1 MYQRTLKYLQAILDE
16 GSFSLAAKKLYI
28 SQPSLSLYIKKI
40 EDEIGAELFDRKS
53 HPIKL
58 TYAGEVYLHTE
69 EQIAA
74 LKKNRLQLLDDISSL
89 NRGRIIIGS
98 SYFRSS
104 FLLSFILPEFKKR
117 YPGID
122 LKLEEGTTEEL
133 EEMAYN
139 GMVDFSILLLPF
151 QHTDLEYEEL
161 FDEKIVLALS
171 PRHPLAQDYPENIKD
186 GRYPFLS
193 FAQLKNEPFIVMKPG
208 QHIRSSFFSL
218 CSQLNMPPNII
229 LETANMPTAQIL
241 SAAGIGAT
249 IIPDTLAKFNKL
261 EPKPAY
267 FYLKECT
274 QLRHVVVA
282 HSKSQKLSKAARAF
296 IDILHE
302 FSDLFTYTRL

>member
-1 MYQRTLKYLQAILDE
+1 MYQRTLKYLKAILDE

-74 LKKNRLQLLDDISSL
+74 LKKNRLQLLDEISSL

-104 FLLSFILPEFKKR
+104 FLLSFILPEFQKR

-133 EEMAYN
+133 EEMAYS
-139 GMVDFSILLLPF
+139 GLVDFSILLLPF

-171 PRHPLAQDYPENIKD
+171 NRHPLAQNYPVNIRD
-186 GRYPFLS
+186 SRYPVLS
-193 FAQLKNEPFIVMKPG
+193 FTQLKNEPFIVMKPG

-218 CSQLNMPPNII
+218 CSQLKLPPNII

-241 SAAGIGAT
+241 AAAGIGAT
-249 IIPDTLAKFNKL
+249 IIPDTLAKFNRL
-261 EPKPAY
+261 EPQPAY

-282 HSKSQKLSKAARAF
+282 HSKAQKLSKAARVF

-302 FSDLFTYTRL
+302 YSGLFSYTET